1 MKMESDFMRM
11 QREATEQLKRMNAR
25 AMLPTEPTKIQE
37 TVGKTEVK
45 KTKQNEVPNN
55 DMLILLLLLFLLY
68 KDGADPV
75 LMVALLYLLM

>member
-1 MKMESDFMRM
+1 MESDFMRM

-37 TVGKTEVK
+37 TAGKTEVK

-75 LMVALLYLLM
+75 LMLALLYLLM